1 MNKAMNDTSRQL
13 RYALGELCDRYN
25 TMIADKDTLDFRLGS
40 PEAYG
45 DTTNDVD
52 AEQAYVNESRDVGND
67 LRTVI
72 LEMIDISER
81 IRDIEGF

>member
-1 MNKAMNDTSRQL
+1 MNDTSRQL
-13 RYALGELCDRYN
+13 RYALGVLCDRYN

-45 DTTNDVD
+45 DTANDVD
-52 AEQAYVNESRDVGND
+52 AEGAYLNESRDVGND
-67 LRTVI
+67 LRTIIV
-72 LEMIDISER
+72 EMIDIGER